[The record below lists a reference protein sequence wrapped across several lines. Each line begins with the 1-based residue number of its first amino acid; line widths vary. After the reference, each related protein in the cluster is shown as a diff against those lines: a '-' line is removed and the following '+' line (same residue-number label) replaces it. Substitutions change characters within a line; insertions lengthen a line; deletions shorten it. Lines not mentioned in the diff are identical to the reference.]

1 VNFNKFKEILNEEIF
16 EKSKS
21 DLLEKISYKPERYVG
36 LFRPTKP
43 RAKIL
48 QNLLQSQ
55 ESKFGDA
62 FEKLIE
68 SYLIESGFTILPK
81 KIRGEKVNDRLVIDQ
96 YFKIK
101 EKIYFIEQKIRD
113 DHDSTKKRG
122 QLENFE
128 KKLVAVQKI
137 YKNNEI
143 NGIIYFVDPDL
154 KKNKNYYKEE
164 LNSLPEDYKI
174 NTHLF
179 YGKDVFGYLKVPYI
193 WDEIVEHLKSWKTA
207 VPDLP
212 EANFDLT
219 PEIAFNE
226 IKDLS
231 VAVFRKLLSNDEVYN
246 QILLTLFPES
256 KTLRLLLNYFKNK
269 GLPIYLKLS
278 ELLEKRLR

>member
-1 VNFNKFKEILNEEIF
+1 MNFNKFKEILNEEVF
-16 EKSKS
+16 ERSKS
-21 DLLEKISYKPERYVG
+21 DLLEKISDKPERYVG

-43 RAKIL
+43 KAKIL

-55 ESKFGDA
+55 EIKFGDA

-68 SYLIESGFTILPK
+68 SYLIENGFIILPK
-81 KIRGEKVNDRLVIDQ
+81 KISGEKVNESLIIDQ

-122 QLENFE
+122 QIENFK
-128 KKLVAVQKI
+128 KKLIAVKKI
-137 YKNNEI
+137 YKDNEI
-143 NGIIYFVDPDL
+143 TGIIYFVDPDL
-154 KKNKNYYKEE
+154 MKNKNYYKKE
-164 LNSLPEDYKI
+164 LISLSEYYKI
-174 NTHLF
+174 NTYLF
-179 YGKDVFGYLKVPYI
+179 YGKDIFSYLKVPYI
-193 WDEIVEHLKSWKTA
+193 WDEIVEHLKSWKTV
-207 VPDLP
+207 VPGLP
-212 EANFDLT
+212 EVNFDLT
-219 PEIAFNE
+219 PEVVFNE

-246 QILLTLFPES
+246 QILLTLFPEG

-269 GLPIYLKLS
+269 KLPIYLKLS